1 MRVIVTLM
9 VIDQV
14 KMEDTLEDEDITRKE
29 VEDHQI
35 ERIIKVEGIQEDED
49 PLMVED
55 PLMMED
61 PLIMEDPQM
70 MEDPLMVEDP
80 QEMEGHQED
89 LEDKDHQVHQDLLG
103 WCVQ

>member
-1 MRVIVTLM
+1 MRVTVTFM

-14 KMEDTLEDEDITRKE
+14 RMEGTLEDEDITRKE
-29 VEDHQI
+29 VENHQI
-35 ERIIKVEGIQEDED
+35 EMMVKVEGIQEE
-49 PLMVED
+49 ED

-61 PLIMEDPQM
+61 PLMLEDPLM
-70 MEDPLMVEDP
+70 MEDPLMLEDP

-103 WCVQ
+103 QYIQ